1 MSTCTQ
7 SSHRNHPESRSSVES
22 SLESYTEALPWTPSS
37 GELERFEYA
46 LFSRAGFT
54 ESLRTA
60 AEERDDLRLFE
71 LDDVVDA
78 LRK

>member
-1 MSTCTQ
+1 VSTCTQ

-22 SLESYTEALPWTPSS
+22 SLETYIEALRWTPPN
-37 GELERFEYA
+37 GGPRRIEYA

-54 ESLRTA
+54 QSLRTA